1 VKKKELFIL
10 PKITSDKTSP
20 MMEQYQRIKA
30 ENPDALLFFRL
41 GDFYEMFGEDAK
53 EGARL
58 LEITLTARASGEGR
72 AVKIPMCGVPYHAAE
87 VYINR
92 LLKAGRKVAVVEQ
105 MEDPRK
111 TKGMV
116 RRELVRI
123 ITPGTKLAPDSLEAK
138 QNNYLA
144 ALSGAKGKFGLA
156 AVDISTGLFLITEF
170 SGPTARPDLVMELK
184 RLHPAEILLPE
195 ELLFNDTQPGGLNDF
210 FITRLEG
217 YKFEVETG
225 RTSLIEHFGT
235 NSLDGFGCGDFSQ
248 GLGAAGAALNY
259 LYQTQRGVPAHI
271 HKLTPY
277 SVHSH
282 MLLDEAT
289 IRNLEI
295 IRNLA
300 DGSRRNTLL
309 EVLDYTLT
317 AMGGRRLYAWTIR
330 PLISLPEIKQRQSA
344 VAELAESIK
353 LRQSL
358 GEVLGRMH
366 DLERLSGRVGAGTAG
381 PRDLKA
387 LEATL
392 RRLPE
397 IKQVLAKTSS
407 NLLSQIIVRM
417 PPCIETR
424 DLIARAINDEPPP
437 SLREVGIIRF
447 GFNPEVDELR
457 SLAKEGKGYIAS
469 LQVKERKRTGISTL
483 KVEFNNVFG
492 YYIEVSRANSK
503 LVPEDYQRKQTL
515 VNAERYITPELK
527 KYESKVLGAEEKLL
541 ELEQKLFVDI
551 RTQVAE
557 RLPEILQAADLTA
570 DLDAIF
576 SLAETAVRNNYT
588 RPQVTDEDT
597 IEIREGRHPVVER
610 LTREKFIPN
619 DIQLDQKEKQV
630 LIITGPN
637 MAGKSTYLRQNAL
650 ILIMAQMGG
659 FVPVA
664 SACLG
669 IVDRVFTRVGAAD
682 NLAGGQSTFMVEMN
696 ESANI
701 LNNATARSLVI
712 LDEVGRGTSTFD
724 GVSIAWAVAEYLHD
738 IIRAKT
744 LFATHYYELTE
755 LSLSKERIKNHNIAV
770 REWKENII
778 FLRKIVEGSAD
789 RSYGIQVAN
798 LAGLP
803 KDVITR
809 AKEVLTN
816 LEQVNYTETGNS
828 RLAKHASSNNPVPP
842 QISLFE
848 DSQVLEFI
856 NELKNLAPESMT
868 PLDALNCL
876 AELKHK
882 YAGNKD
888 G

>member
-1 VKKKELFIL
+1 M
-10 PKITSDKTSP
+10 PKTTSEKTSP

-41 GDFYEMFGEDAK
+41 GDFYEMFGEDAR

-72 AVKIPMCGVPYHAAE
+72 AVKIPMCGVPYHAVE

-123 ITPGTKLAPDSLEAK
+123 ITPGTKLAPESLEAK

-144 ALSGAKGKFGLA
+144 ALCGSQGKFGLA
-156 AVDISTGLFLITEF
+156 AVDISTGVFLVTEF
-170 SGPTARPDLVMELK
+170 SGPQAMPGLLMELN
-184 RLHPAEILLPE
+184 RLRPAEILMPE
-195 ELLFNDTQPGGLNDF
+195 DVSLNAAPSGEFNAF
-210 FITRLEG
+210 YITRREG
-217 YKFEVETG
+217 YQFEPGAG
-225 RTSLIEHFGT
+225 RARLIDHFGT
-235 NSLDGFGCGDFSQ
+235 NSLDGFGCGDFSL
-248 GLGAAGAALNY
+248 GLGAAGAALHY
-259 LYQTQRGVPAHI
+259 FSETQRGALAHI
-271 HKLTPY
+271 RKLTPY

-289 IRNLEI
+289 IRNLEL
-295 IRNLA
+295 IRSLA
-300 DGSRRNTLL
+300 DGSGRNTLL

-317 AMGGRRLYAWTIR
+317 AMGGRRLYTWTLR

-344 VAELAESIK
+344 VAELVESIK

-358 GEVLGRMH
+358 AGVLGNMH
-366 DLERLSGRVGAGTAG
+366 DLERLSGRIGAGTAG

-387 LEATL
+387 LVVTL

-407 NLLSQIIVRM
+407 ELLSRIIVRL

-424 DLIARAINDEPPP
+424 DLLTRAINDEPPP
-437 SLREVGIIRF
+437 SIRETGIIRS

-457 SLAKEGKGYIAS
+457 SLTREGKGFIAS
-469 LQVKERKRTGISTL
+469 LQTKERERTGIATL

-492 YYIEVSRANSK
+492 YYIEVTKANSK
-503 LVPEDYQRKQTL
+503 IVPEDYQRKQTL

-527 KYESKVLGAEEKLL
+527 KYESKVLGAQEKLL
-541 ELEQKLFVDI
+541 ELEQKLFIEI
-551 RTQVAE
+551 RAQVAE
-557 RLPEILQAADLTA
+557 QLPEILQAADLTA

-576 SLAETAVRNNYT
+576 SLAETAVRNNYI
-588 RPQVTDEDT
+588 RPQVTDENI
-597 IEIREGRHPVVER
+597 IEISEGRHPVVER

-619 DIQLDQKEKQV
+619 DIHLDSKEKQV

-650 ILIMAQMGG
+650 IVIMAQMGG

-701 LNNATARSLVI
+701 LNNATASSLVI

-724 GVSIAWAVAEYLHD
+724 GVSIAWAVAEHLHD
-738 IIRAKT
+738 IIGAKT

-755 LSLSKERIKNHNIAV
+755 LSLSKERVKNYNIAV

-789 RSYGIQVAN
+789 RSYGIQVAR

-803 KDVITR
+803 KEVITR
-809 AKEVLTN
+809 AKEVLAN
-816 LEQVNYTETGNS
+816 LEQVNYNESGNS
-828 RLAKHASSNNPVPP
+828 RLATHASTEAAASP

-848 DSQVLEFI
+848 NSQVLEFI
-856 NELKNLAPESMT
+856 QELKKLAPEFMT
-868 PLDALNCL
+868 PLEALNCL
-876 AELKHK
+876 AELKNK
-882 YAGNKD
+882 YAGKRED
-888 G
+888 R

>member
-1 VKKKELFIL
+1 MT
-10 PKITSDKTSP
+10 KITSDKNSP

-41 GDFYEMFGEDAK
+41 GDFYEMFGEDAR

-144 ALSGAKGKFGLA
+144 ALCGSQGKFGLA
-156 AVDISTGLFLITEF
+156 AVDISTGVFLVTEF
-170 SGPTARPDLVMELK
+170 SGPQAMPELLMELN
-184 RLHPAEILLPE
+184 RLRPAEILMPE
-195 ELLFNDTQPGGLNDF
+195 DVSLNAAPSGAF
-210 FITRLEG
+210 PAFYITRREG
-217 YKFEVETG
+217 YQFEPGAG
-225 RTSLIEHFGT
+225 RARLIDHFGT
-235 NSLDGFGCGDFSQ
+235 NSLDGFGCGDFSL
-248 GLGAAGAALNY
+248 GLGAAGAALHY
-259 LYQTQRGVPAHI
+259 LSETQRGALAHI
-271 HKLTPY
+271 RKLAPY

-295 IRNLA
+295 IRSLA
-300 DGSRRNTLL
+300 DGSGRNTLL

-317 AMGGRRLYAWTIR
+317 AMGGRRLYTWTLR

-358 GEVLGRMH
+358 AGVLGNMH

-387 LEATL
+387 LVVTL

-407 NLLSQIIVRM
+407 ELLSRIIVRL

-424 DLIARAINDEPPP
+424 DLLTRAINDEPPP
-437 SLREVGIIRF
+437 SIRETGIIRS

-457 SLAKEGKGYIAS
+457 SLTREGKGFIAS
-469 LQVKERKRTGISTL
+469 LQTKERERTGIATL

-492 YYIEVSRANSK
+492 YYIEVTKANSK
-503 LVPEDYQRKQTL
+503 IVPEDYQRKQTL

-527 KYESKVLGAEEKLL
+527 KYESKVLGSQEKLL
-541 ELEQKLFVDI
+541 ELEQKLFIEI
-551 RTQVAE
+551 RAQVAE
-557 RLPEILQAADLTA
+557 QLPEILQAADLTA

-576 SLAETAVRNNYT
+576 SLAETAVRNNYI
-588 RPQVTDEDT
+588 RPQVTDENI
-597 IEIREGRHPVVER
+597 IEISEGRHPVVER

-619 DIQLDQKEKQV
+619 DIHLDSKEKQV

-650 ILIMAQMGG
+650 IVIMAQMGG

-664 SACLG
+664 RACLG

-701 LNNATARSLVI
+701 LNNATANSLVI

-724 GVSIAWAVAEYLHD
+724 GVSIAWAVAEHLHD
-738 IIRAKT
+738 IIGAKT

-755 LSLSKERIKNHNIAV
+755 LSLSKERVKNYNIAV

-789 RSYGIQVAN
+789 RSYGIQVAR

-803 KDVITR
+803 KEVINR
-809 AKEVLTN
+809 AKEVLAN
-816 LEQVNYTETGNS
+816 LEQVNYNESGNS
-828 RLAKHASSNNPVPP
+828 RLATHASTEAAASP

-856 NELKNLAPESMT
+856 NELKKLSPESMT
-868 PLDALNCL
+868 PLEALNCL
-876 AELKHK
+876 AELKNK
-882 YAGNKD
+882 YTGNKEAR
-888 G
+888 

>member
-1 VKKKELFIL
+1 
-10 PKITSDKTSP
+10 
-20 MMEQYQRIKA
+20 MEQYQRIKT

-58 LEITLTARASGEGR
+58 LGITLTARTSGEGR

-116 RRELVRI
+116 RRELVRV

-144 ALSGAKGKFGLA
+144 ALCGSKGKFGLA

-170 SGPTARPDLVMELK
+170 SGPRAIPDLLMELH
-184 RLHPAEILLPE
+184 RLYPAEILIPE
-195 ELLFNDTQPGGLNDF
+195 ELLFSDPPTGGFNAF
-210 FITRLEG
+210 YITRLEG
-217 YKFEVETG
+217 YKFEPEAG
-225 RTSLIEHFGT
+225 RIRLIEHFGT

-248 GLGAAGAALNY
+248 GLGAAAAAFHY
-259 LYQTQRGVPAHI
+259 ISETQRGTLIHI
-271 HKLTPY
+271 RKLTPY

-295 IRNLA
+295 IRNLS

-317 AMGGRRLYAWTIR
+317 AMGGRRLYTWTLR
-330 PLISLPEIKQRQSA
+330 PLISLTEIKQRQSA

-358 GEVLGRMH
+358 AEVLGNMH
-366 DLERLSGRVGAGTAG
+366 DLERLCGRVGAGTAS

-392 RRLPE
+392 RCLPE

-407 NLLSQIIVRM
+407 DLLSRIIVRL

-424 DLIARAINDEPPP
+424 DMLTRAINDEPPP
-437 SLREVGIIRF
+437 SIREVGIIRS
-447 GFNPEVDELR
+447 GYSQEVDELR
-457 SLAKEGKGYIAS
+457 SLTREGKGYIAS
-469 LQVKERKRTGISTL
+469 LQTKERERTGITTL

-492 YYIEVSRANSK
+492 YYIEVTKANSK
-503 LVPEDYQRKQTL
+503 IVPEDYQRKQTL

-527 KYESKVLGAEEKLL
+527 AYESKVLGAQEKLL
-541 ELEQKLFVDI
+541 ELEQKLFIEI
-551 RTQVAE
+551 RARVAE
-557 RLPEILQAADLTA
+557 QLPEILQAADLTA
-570 DLDAIF
+570 TLDAMF
-576 SLAETAVRNNYT
+576 SLAETAVRHNYI
-588 RPQVTDEDT
+588 RPQVTDEDI

-610 LTREKFIPN
+610 LTQEKFIPN
-619 DIQLDQKEKQV
+619 DIHLDQKEKQV

-664 SACLG
+664 EACLG

-724 GVSIAWAVAEYLHD
+724 GVSIAWAVAEHLHD
-738 IIRAKT
+738 IIGAKT

-755 LSLSKERIKNHNIAV
+755 LSLSKERVKNYNIAV

-789 RSYGIQVAN
+789 RSYGIQVAR

-803 KDVITR
+803 KEVITR
-809 AKEVLTN
+809 AKEVLAN
-816 LEQVNYTETGNS
+816 LERVNYTESGNS
-828 RLAKHASSNNPVPP
+828 RLATHALNKSVVPP
-842 QISLFE
+842 QMNLFE
-848 DSQVLEFI
+848 NSQTLEFI
-856 NELKNLAPESMT
+856 QEFKNLAPESMT
-868 PLDALNCL
+868 PLEALNCL
-876 AELKHK
+876 AELKNK
-882 YAGNKD
+882 YVGKREEM
-888 G
+888 